1 MKSELLQPSAAQV
14 LKHHTGPHL
23 RCGQDSFYHPG
34 ALCYGVCLPIAGA
47 PGGISFGPLPADP
60 DKSPLKMAVFWM
72 TRGCATALPT
82 PKPAAMGGGGVES
95 TQPHSTHPRGVRVSL
110 KRSLDV
116 ASTPREGY
124 SLGHWS
130 YSEQICRKQICR
142 VAVGKEKENKLG
154 RAGRNTPPP
163 KYISQRGR
171 NPTVATTMGKTF
183 GQTIPGRH
191 LPSRQSAFS
200 SRGRWPPPAG
210 GGPSGPRSAARRAG
224 PAFCRRQWRWC
235 KKRPYSP
242 PGNCHL
248 TGGWPYRGP

>member
-154 RAGRNTPPP
+154 RAGRNTPLPNTSVSVGGTQP
-163 KYISQRGR
+163 SPQRW
-171 NPTVATTMGKTF
+171 V
-183 GQTIPGRH
+183 RH
-191 LPSRQSAFS
+191 LAKPFLGAICHPASQHFLH
-200 SRGRWPPPAG
+200 GAG
-210 GGPSGPRSAARRAG
+210 GRRPQEAGLLVHGQLPVELDQHSAGGSGDGARNVPTPPRE
-224 PAFCRRQWRWC
+224 
-235 KKRPYSP
+235 
-242 PGNCHL
+242 
-248 TGGWPYRGP
+248 TVT